1 VLHYASSM
9 RSGIPKAGAQGHGG
23 RQGHVGARAR
33 ASLLVE
39 RQRLLF
45 LVLERERGESER
57 KALGFELD
65 FIWLWLLDRCIGQ
78 FAEAGFIT
86 ALL

>member
-9 RSGIPKAGAQGHGG
+9 RSGILKAGAQGHGG
-23 RQGHVGARAR
+23 WQAHAGARAR
-33 ASLLVE
+33 TSLPVE

-45 LVLERERGESER
+45 GIRERGESEH

-65 FIWLWLLDRCIGQ
+65 FIWPWLLDHCIGQ

-86 ALL
+86 AHL

>member
-1 VLHYASSM
+1 MEAGKATLVLEH
-9 RSGIPKAGAQGHGG
+9 
-23 RQGHVGARAR
+23 ARPCR
-33 ASLLVE
+33 WRGSVF
-39 RQRLLF
+39 F
-45 LVLERERGESER
+45 LVLKRERGESER

>member
-1 VLHYASSM
+1 
-9 RSGIPKAGAQGHGG
+9 
-23 RQGHVGARAR
+23 
-33 ASLLVE
+33 VE

-45 LVLERERGESER
+45 GIRERERGESER

-86 ALL
+86 AHL